1 MAAVRGRAG
10 GRRAAGVAG
19 SSRFD
24 VEVIRTEIITP
35 RHDLE
40 EVVTRY
46 TRDRLRPGD
55 VVAVS
60 TKIVSITQGRLLR
73 PEDLR
78 PGTLARLVSRFIDQE
93 GSCSSPYSL
102 QAVIERTG
110 RLRIALA
117 FLVGGLS
124 RLLLRRSGDFYRI
137 AGYYARVIDD
147 VMGTLP
153 PFDKHIV
160 LPPADPDGVAARLA
174 RALGPGIGACI
185 IDANDL
191 GKAEVVGASPG
202 VDRDAVRAVMC
213 SNPWGNTDQQA
224 PLAILRPRRDEPGP
238 GAQTGAAAGGPLT
251 GGEPPGRANSPRSG
265 KGRA

>member
-1 MAAVRGRAG
+1 MATGHRLGRPA
-10 GRRAAGVAG
+10 
-19 SSRFD
+19 SKPPFE

-35 RHDLE
+35 AHDLE
-40 EVVTRY
+40 EVVARY
-46 TRDRLRPGD
+46 TRGRLQPGD

-73 PEDLR
+73 PEQLR
-78 PGTLARLVSRFIDQE
+78 PGTLARLVCRFIDQE

-102 QAVIERTG
+102 QAVIEHTG
-110 RLRIALA
+110 RWRVALA
-117 FLVGGLS
+117 FLVGGAS

-147 VMGTLP
+147 VMGTLA

-160 LPPADPDGVAARLA
+160 LPPADPDGVAASLA

-185 IDANDL
+185 VDANDL

-202 VDRDAVRAVMC
+202 VDRQAVLVVMR

-224 PLAILRPRRDEPGP
+224 PLAILRPRSDERGP
-238 GAQTGAAAGGPLT
+238 AAT
-251 GGEPPGRANSPRSG
+251 GGGAMPPAG
-265 KGRA
+265 

>member
-1 MAAVRGRAG
+1 MKGAVAGREGRLRSRDG
-10 GRRAAGVAG
+10 GRSAGPPPG
-19 SSRFD
+19 PGYD
-24 VEVIRTEIITP
+24 VQVIRTEIITP
-35 RHDLE
+35 DHDLE

-46 TRDRLRPGD
+46 TRGRLQPGD

-73 PEDLR
+73 PEELR

-102 QAVIERTG
+102 QAVIEHTG
-110 RLRIALA
+110 RCRVALA
-117 FLVGGLS
+117 FVVGGLT
-124 RLLLRRSGDFYRI
+124 RVLLRRSGDFYRV

-191 GKAEVVGASPG
+191 GRAEVVGASPG
-202 VDRDAVRAVMC
+202 VDREAVRRVMC
-213 SNPWGNTDQQA
+213 ANPWGNTDQQA
-224 PLAILRPRRDEPGP
+224 PLAILRPRRDEP
-238 GAQTGAAAGGPLT
+238 AAG
-251 GGEPPGRANSPRSG
+251 
-265 KGRA
+265 